1 MSPANAAPI
10 AQAANAVGR
19 TAPTIRESDAPRSS
33 TWSAISTAPMGG
45 TKTLRITS
53 QLRKWL
59 QTPASAT
66 PTPTIPSSSVST
78 RIRPPTMWL
87 QLTAPLYRQ
96 CEQTEPRLTN
106 TNTIASALSSGPAPS
121 ASNGRKLPPFAAG
134 AATAPAA
141 TTTPPVS
148 WATMLATGNAV
159 NAASTPSRPL
169 RDQRVKSAVI
179 VPESANVAM
188 ISDTA
193 APKLSEPP
201 AMPPTP
207 PYENTAPRSWSRA
220 TSTR

>member
-1 MSPANAAPI
+1 M
-10 AQAANAVGR
+10 R
-19 TAPTIRESDAPRSS
+19 TAPI
-33 TWSAISTAPMGG
+33 GG

-66 PTPTIPSSSVST
+66 PTPAIPSSSVST
-78 RIRPPTMWL
+78 RIRPPTIVL
-87 QLTAPLYRQ
+87 QLIAPLYRQ

-106 TNTIASALSSGPAPS
+106 TKTIASALSNGPAPS
-121 ASNGRKLPPFAAG
+121 ATSGRKLPPSVAG
-134 AATAPAA
+134 AAIAPAA

-179 VPESANVAM
+179 APESANVAM
-188 ISDTA
+188 ISETA
-193 APKLSEPP
+193 APKLIEPP
-201 AMPPTP
+201 ATP
-207 PYENTAPRSWSRA
+207 PYEKTAPRSWSRA
-220 TSTR
+220 TMTSAIAATRMNSGAA